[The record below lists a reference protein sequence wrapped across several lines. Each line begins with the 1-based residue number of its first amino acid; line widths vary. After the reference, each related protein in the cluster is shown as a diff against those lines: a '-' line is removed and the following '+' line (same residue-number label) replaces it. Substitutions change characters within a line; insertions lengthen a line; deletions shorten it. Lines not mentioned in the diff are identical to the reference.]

1 MNQQRGFTLVEIVAA
16 VSVAALVLAL
26 AIPSSIRFFESM
38 QFRAG
43 IREVATMLNAARY
56 HAVAEGR
63 SQDVAIS
70 PEQNWVRFGDKEVT
84 FDETVSLR
92 VDSAREVNR
101 DRLGIIR
108 FYPDG
113 GSSGGGVEIEREQG
127 GSVSISVDW
136 LVGRVTLAFGVNDV

>member
-43 IREVATMLNAARY
+43 IRDVATMLNAARY

-70 PEQNWVRFGDKEVT
+70 PEENWVRFGDEEVT

-92 VDSAREVNR
+92 VDSAREVNQ

-127 GSVSISVDW
+127 DVVTISVDW
-136 LVGRVTLAFGVNDV
+136 LVGRVTLAFGVDDV